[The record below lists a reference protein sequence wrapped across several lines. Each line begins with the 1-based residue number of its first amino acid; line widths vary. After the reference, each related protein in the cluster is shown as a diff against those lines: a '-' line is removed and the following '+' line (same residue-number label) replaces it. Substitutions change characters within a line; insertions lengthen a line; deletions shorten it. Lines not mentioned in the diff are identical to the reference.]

1 MVEQQGSVT
10 LSPSALISIIGR
22 SIRDIEGVARL
33 GTVPPSRVGKL
44 LTGSHTRDGILVR
57 VTEAVGVDVDVYVV
71 ARTGANLLQ
80 LGEQVQATIGSA
92 LQNMA
97 GMDVRDVNVYVQ
109 DVEVGRG

>member
-57 VTEAVGVDVDVYVV
+57 VNDEVDVDVYVV

-80 LGEQVQATIGSA
+80 LGEHVQATIGSA
-92 LQNMA
+92 LQHMA

-109 DVEVGRG
+109 DVEAGRG